1 MKNFL
6 SSTMGKVIAGVAT
19 LAAVAAIV
27 TVVVLINM
35 GYRTIRVDDLVGT
48 TVISKGSS
56 FTEAVMGQNLKSGC
70 DVEVQ
75 RESSLTLALDEDKHV
90 YAQPLTRF
98 SLKALGK
105 AGKDSR
111 TIICLDKGSILSEI
125 DEKLAEDESYVVES
139 PNATMAVRG
148 TSFTV
153 TVYFDEEG
161 FCHTLVEVTKGMVEV
176 TEKDEKGKPTDN
188 VQTLEAGEATEIIS
202 LVAEDN
208 NNELTPNGGDSPIP
222 LPAPEPGNPEF
233 IINGPMEIVYQ
244 NPEALAVEEAIE
256 AYLNGGTLETTNLDR
271 VTKLDICGKVV
282 FAELDNS
289 VGGKARSHGMSFTS
303 ERGKEEV
310 HTVSYSPNDDVDPT
324 IIETENSNITDL
336 SFITEMQNLRELTI
350 QFGNI
355 TDITAISKLKHLTNL
370 NLNFNKISD
379 ISPLKN
385 STKLVTLYLDSNRI
399 SDISPISGMTNLN
412 CLSLNSNE
420 LLEIKAVSGLTS
432 LTSLFIDDNHV
443 SDLSPIKELKRISN
457 LSFSNTDVSDIS
469 PIEGLNKITHLTM
482 GNNKISDISPLKKL
496 DNLVYI
502 SISMTDITDLSPIY
516 GLSKL
521 ESINAYGISEDAI
534 AKFKQ
539 QMPDVTIWN

>member
-6 SSTMGKVIAGVAT
+6 SSTTGKIIAGVAT

-27 TVVVLINM
+27 TVVVLLNA

-56 FTEAVMGQNLKSGC
+56 LTEAVKGQNLKSGC

-75 RESSLTLALDEDKHV
+75 KESSLTLALDEDKHV
-90 YAQPLTRF
+90 YAQPLTCF

-111 TIICLDKGSILSEI
+111 TIIRLDKGSILSKI
-125 DEKLAEDESYVVES
+125 DEKLADAESYVVDS

-148 TSFTV
+148 TTFSV
-153 TVYFDEEG
+153 TVSFDAEG
-161 FCHTLVEVTKGMVEV
+161 FCHTLVEVTKGVVEV

-202 LVAEDN
+202 LVAKDN

-233 IINGPMEIVYQ
+233 IINGPIEVVYQ
-244 NPEALAVEEAIE
+244 NPEALALEEAIE
-256 AYLNGGTLETTNLDR
+256 TYLNGGVLETTNLDR
-271 VTKLDICGKVV
+271 VTKLTICGKVV

-289 VGGKARSHGMSFTS
+289 VGGKAGTYGMGFSS
-303 ERGKEEV
+303 ERGEEKILS
-310 HTVSYSPNDDVDPT
+310 VSYSPNDDLNET
-324 IIETENSNITDL
+324 IIETENSTLTDL
-336 SFITEMQNLRELTI
+336 SFLTEMPNLRVLTI

-355 TDITAISKLKHLTNL
+355 TDITEISKLKNLTDL

-385 STKLVTLYLDSNRI
+385 NTKLITLYLDSNRI
-399 SDISPISGMTNLN
+399 SDISPLAGMTNLD
-412 CLSLNSNE
+412 CLTLNSNE
-420 LLEIKAVSGLTS
+420 LTEIKAVSGLTS
-432 LTSLFIDDNHV
+432 LTTLHIDDNHV
-443 SDLSPIKELKRISN
+443 SDLSPIKGLKRIFT
-457 LSFSNTDVSDIS
+457 LSFSNTDISDIS
-469 PIEGLNKITHLTM
+469 PIESLNNISYLTLS
-482 GNNKISDISPLKKL
+482 NNKISDISSLRKL
-496 DNLVYI
+496 DNLVHL

-534 AKFKQ
+534 AKVKQ
-539 QMPDVTIWN
+539 QMPNVTIWS